1 MSKLPRVRFMLPGL
15 ALAAVTALLVACGG
29 DDKPPV
35 SAGPTATPGVVADA
49 KCTGDKIAAIK
60 RDGTRSFK
68 AAPDRIIDPAKT
80 YEAVMKTNKGDIR
93 LTLAAKDAPITVN
106 NFVFLACTGFYDGLV
121 FHRVVKDPQP
131 FVIQGGDP
139 RGNGSGGPGYIFNDE
154 ISPNLKHEL
163 GTLAMA
169 NAGPNTNGSQFYIT
183 LAAQPALDGKYNV
196 FGKVVDGQSVANS
209 INQGDRVVSVTVTE
223 K

>member
-1 MSKLPRVRFMLPGL
+1 MSKLPRVRFMLPGV

-35 SAGPTATPGVVADA
+35 SGGATATPGVVADA
-49 KCTGDKIAAIK
+49 KCTGDKIASIK

-68 AAPDRIIDPAKT
+68 AAPDRIIDTNKN
-80 YEAVMKTNKGDIR
+80 YEALMKTNKGDIR
-93 LTLAAKDAPITVN
+93 LTLAAKDAPNTVN
-106 NFVFLACTGFYDGLV
+106 NFVFLACTGFYDGLI

-154 ISPNLKHEL
+154 INPNLKHEL
-163 GTLAMA
+163 GVLAMA

-183 LAAQPALDGKYNV
+183 LAALPALDGRYNV
-196 FGKVVDGQSVANS
+196 FGKVADGQSVANN
-209 INQGDRVVSVTVTE
+209 IAQGDRVISLTVTE